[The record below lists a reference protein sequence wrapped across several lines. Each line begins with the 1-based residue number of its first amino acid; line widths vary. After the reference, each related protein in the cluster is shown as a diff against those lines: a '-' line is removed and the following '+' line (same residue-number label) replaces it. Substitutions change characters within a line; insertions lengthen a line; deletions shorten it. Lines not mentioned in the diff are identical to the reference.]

1 MKAYILSIIILYFCV
16 STVSYSQQQV
26 TINQINAE
34 ISKGNFDKSKKMID
48 LYIAQNS
55 LSSEE
60 IYNLNFKKDVL
71 DRIAIDFS
79 KNKSD
84 VVEFIKNII
93 PM

>member
-1 MKAYILSIIILYFCV
+1 MQNFCIFFYFIFIDRFYSNPFLMKANILSIIILYFCV
-16 STVSYSQQQV
+16 SSVSYAQQQV

-60 IYNLNFKKDVL
+60 IYNLNFKE
-71 DRIAIDFS
+71 RCAR
-79 KNKSD
+79 
-84 VVEFIKNII
+84 
-93 PM
+93 